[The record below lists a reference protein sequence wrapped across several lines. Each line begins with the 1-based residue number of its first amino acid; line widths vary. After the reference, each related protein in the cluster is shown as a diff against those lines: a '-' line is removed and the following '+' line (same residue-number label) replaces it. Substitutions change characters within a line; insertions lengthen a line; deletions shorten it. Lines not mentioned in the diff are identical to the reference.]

1 MLSPSPLTEAKFKF
15 DRHVVPILRLH
26 ILGAIVNSSSSLHR
40 LVGVFCQSTVGRRR
54 LRSECMSC
62 CREPK
67 DCELV
72 REDYLGCLHHSKEVD
87 LGVAVVVIVAGVVAS
102 LL

>member
-26 ILGAIVNSSSSLHR
+26 ILGVIVNSSSSLHH
-40 LVGVFCQSTVGRRR
+40 LVGIFCQSTVGRRR
-54 LRSECMSC
+54 LRRNTVNLKKLMENQILMN
-62 CREPK
+62 K
-67 DCELV
+67 A
-72 REDYLGCLHHSKEVD
+72 H
-87 LGVAVVVIVAGVVAS
+87 